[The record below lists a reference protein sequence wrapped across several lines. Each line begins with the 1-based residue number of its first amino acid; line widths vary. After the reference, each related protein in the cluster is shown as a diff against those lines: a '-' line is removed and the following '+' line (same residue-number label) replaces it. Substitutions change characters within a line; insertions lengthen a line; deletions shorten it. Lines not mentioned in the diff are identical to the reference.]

1 MLPLFLFYIYKYDT
15 IFEEMKYILI
25 IISIFSLYS
34 CTSNN
39 EIVEQKP
46 QPGLFSKDSS
56 KGVTISD
63 FLNKDSQSEKF
74 YVNSYLWR
82 ASLDVLS
89 FAPFQSTDAFGG
101 IIITE
106 WFKKDNQE
114 IKLTALIKSRDLRS
128 EGIDIKAYLK
138 NNENEIS
145 EDLVLSRKIEDLI
158 LTKAR
163 VLRLQNKL
171 K

>member
-1 MLPLFLFYIYKYDT
+1 MKLIKFIFLLSILF
-15 IFEEMKYILI
+15 
-25 IISIFSLYS
+25 S
-34 CTSNN
+34 CSSNN
-39 EIVEQKP
+39 EVITKKP
-46 QPGLFSKDSS
+46 EPGLFSKDAS
-56 KGVTISD
+56 KGISIGD
-63 FLNKDSQSEKF
+63 FLNRDGQSEKF
-74 YVNSYLWR
+74 YVNSFLWR

-106 WFKKDNQE
+106 WYKKNNQQ

-128 EGIDIKAYLK
+128 EGINIKAYIK
-138 NNENEIS
+138 NNKNEIS

>member
-1 MLPLFLFYIYKYDT
+1 
-15 IFEEMKYILI
+15 MKYII
-25 IISIFSLYS
+25 VTISIFLLYS

-39 EIVEQKP
+39 EIVDQKP
-46 QPGLFSKDSS
+46 KPGLFSKDSS
-56 KGVTISD
+56 KGISITD
-63 FLNKDSQSEKF
+63 FLNRDSQSEKF

-82 ASLDVLS
+82 AALDVLS

-101 IIITE
+101 IILTE
-106 WFKKDNQE
+106 WFKKGNKQV
-114 IKLTALIKSRDLRS
+114 KFTALIKSRDLRS
-128 EGIDIKAYLK
+128 EGISIKAYIK
-138 NNENEIS
+138 NEKNELT

-163 VLRLQNKL
+163 VLRIQNKL

>member
-1 MLPLFLFYIYKYDT
+1 
-15 IFEEMKYILI
+15 MKYIII
-25 IISIFSLYS
+25 IISLLSLYS

-39 EIVEQKP
+39 EIAEQKP
-46 QPGLFSKDSS
+46 KPGLFSKDAS

-74 YVNSYLWR
+74 YINSFLWR

-101 IIITE
+101 IIVTE
-106 WFKKDNQE
+106 WVKKNDQH

-128 EGIDIKAYLK
+128 EGINIKVYIK
-138 NNENEIS
+138 NNKNEIS

-163 VLRLQNKL
+163 VLRIQNKL

>member
-1 MLPLFLFYIYKYDT
+1 
-15 IFEEMKYILI
+15 MKYILI
-25 IISIFSLYS
+25 IISIFSIYS

-39 EIVEQKP
+39 EIAEQKP
-46 QPGLFSKDSS
+46 KPGLFSKDSS
-56 KGVTISD
+56 KGITITD
-63 FLNKDSQSEKF
+63 FINRNSQSEKF
-74 YVNSYLWR
+74 YVNSFLWR

-106 WFKKDNQE
+106 WFKKNNKE
-114 IKLTALIKSRDLRS
+114 IKLTALIKSKDLRS
-128 EGIDIKAYLK
+128 EGINIKAYLK
-138 NNENEIS
+138 NDKNEIS
-145 EDLVLSRKIEDLI
+145 EDQVLSRKIEDLI

>member
-1 MLPLFLFYIYKYDT
+1 MKS
-15 IFEEMKYILI
+15 IFKILI
-25 IISIFSLYS
+25 LLFIFS

-39 EIVEQKP
+39 NKPVEKSE
-46 QPGLFSKDSS
+46 PGLFSKDKN
-56 KGVTISD
+56 KGLSITD
-63 FLNKDSQSEKF
+63 FLNKDPLSDQRF
-74 YVNSYLWR
+74 YVNSFLWR

-101 IIITE
+101 IIVTE
-106 WFKKDNQE
+106 WFKKNNQQ

-128 EGIDIKAYLK
+128 EGINIKAYIK
-138 NNENEIS
+138 NKKNEIS
-145 EDLVLSRKIEDLI
+145 EDKVLSRRIEDLI

-163 VLRLQNKL
+163 VLRIQNTL

>member
-1 MLPLFLFYIYKYDT
+1 MRSI
-15 IFEEMKYILI
+15 II
-25 IISIFSLYS
+25 IISIFLLYS

-39 EIVEQKP
+39 EIVEQKTK
-46 QPGLFSKDSS
+46 PGLFSKDSS
-56 KGVTISD
+56 KGVTITD

-74 YVNSYLWR
+74 YVNSFLWR
-82 ASLDVLS
+82 ATLDVLS

-101 IIITE
+101 IIVTE
-106 WFKKDNQE
+106 WFKKNDKQ

-128 EGIDIKAYLK
+128 EGINIKAYIK
-138 NNENEIS
+138 NNKNEIS
-145 EDLVLSRKIEDLI
+145 EDLILSRKIEDLI

-163 VLRLQNKL
+163 VLRIQNKL

>member
-1 MLPLFLFYIYKYDT
+1 
-15 IFEEMKYILI
+15 MKYIII
-25 IISIFSLYS
+25 IISITFLYS

-39 EIVEQKP
+39 ANIEEKP
-46 QPGLFSKDSS
+46 KPGLISKDAS
-56 KGVTISD
+56 KGVSITD
-63 FLNKDSQSEKF
+63 FLSKDSQSEKF
-74 YVNSYLWR
+74 YVNSFLWR
-82 ASLDVLS
+82 ATLDVLS

-106 WFKKDNQE
+106 WFKKDDQE
-114 IKLTALIKSRDLRS
+114 IKFTALIKSRDLRS
-128 EGIDIKAYLK
+128 EGINIKAYIK
-138 NNENEIS
+138 NKKSEIT
-145 EDLVLSRKIEDLI
+145 EDTSLSRKIEDLI

>member
-1 MLPLFLFYIYKYDT
+1 
-15 IFEEMKYILI
+15 MKYIIILI
-25 IISIFSLYS
+25 STFLLHS

-46 QPGLFSKDSS
+46 TPGLFSKDSS
-56 KGVTISD
+56 KGINITD
-63 FLNKDSQSEKF
+63 FLNRDGQSEKF

-82 ASLDVLS
+82 ATLDVLS

-101 IIITE
+101 IIVTE
-106 WFKKDNQE
+106 WFKKNDKQ
-114 IKLTALIKSRDLRS
+114 IKFTAFIKSRDLRS
-128 EGIDIKAYLK
+128 EGIDIKAYIK
-138 NNENEIS
+138 NNKNKIS

-163 VLRLQNKL
+163 VLRIQNKL

>member
-1 MLPLFLFYIYKYDT
+1 MRF
-15 IFEEMKYILI
+15 I
-25 IISIFSLYS
+25 IIILSIFSIYS

-46 QPGLFSKDSS
+46 EPGLFSKDSS
-56 KGVTISD
+56 KGVTITD
-63 FLNKDSQSEKF
+63 YLNKDSQSEKF
-74 YVNSYLWR
+74 YVNSFLWR
-82 ASLDVLS
+82 ATLDVLS

-101 IIITE
+101 IIVTE
-106 WFKKDNQE
+106 WFKKNDKQ

-128 EGIDIKAYLK
+128 EGINIKAYIK
-138 NNENEIS
+138 NNKNEIS
-145 EDLVLSRKIEDLI
+145 EDLILSRKIEDLI

-163 VLRLQNKL
+163 VLRIQNKL

>member
-1 MLPLFLFYIYKYDT
+1 
-15 IFEEMKYILI
+15 MKYIII
-25 IISIFSLYS
+25 IISIFLLYS
-34 CTSNN
+34 CTPNN
-39 EIVEQKP
+39 EVVEQKT

-56 KGVTISD
+56 KGVTITD

-74 YVNSYLWR
+74 YVNSFLWR

-106 WFKKDNQE
+106 WFKKNNQE

-128 EGIDIKAYLK
+128 EGINIKAYLK
-138 NNENEIS
+138 NNKNEIS